1 MDLMAGHWGVWCSAG
16 MVCYCV
22 IVTLRDVRVRLF
34 KYFHKESPFLSGPAS
49 TSHLVGNHVPI
60 VKCIFTYTKCHMS
73 DDMEANLSVAAHSKF
88 QSSAEVKQAK
98 PHSRSDIENCAL
110 IEGKAKQRDS
120 LYCLKLCLI

>member
-49 TSHLVGNHVPI
+49 TSHLVGNHAPI

-73 DDMEANLSVAAHSKF
+73 DDMEANLSTAAHSKMSV
-88 QSSAEVKQAK
+88 QC
-98 PHSRSDIENCAL
+98 RSQTS
-110 IEGKAKQRDS
+110 KATQQVR
-120 LYCLKLCLI
+120 Y